1 MTSSTSEVDLDPN
14 AMVAAARSAVDE
26 ARRRAEDAAQIVT
39 AVIGASAFAL
49 REQGLSDRQ
58 IAAALEVSRN
68 RLDTLISSAWGIIFG
83 TDVADAIENADRWK
97 SRWLTEILGS
107 AANNGPSPWR
117 QAPSQLSS
125 DLVAANTIALPA
137 GIEVG
142 RLDTPAAQFDNT
154 ATGERVL
161 VYTLERWN
169 GTLVVNSVTGE
180 IVGTD
185 GKGMYRV
192 ELRALNGAR
201 CELSPELVELDPNT
215 VYFGEGWD
223 DPARNRSCDAA
234 CEAIQAAIRRHYRIW
249 PNWTEVTAL

>member
-1 MTSSTSEVDLDPN
+1 MSV
-14 AMVAAARSAVDE
+14 AARSAVDE
-26 ARRRAEDAAQIVT
+26 ARRRADDAAVIVT

-58 IAAALEVSRN
+58 IAASLRVSRN
-68 RLDTLISSAWGIIFG
+68 RLDKLISHARGIIFG
-83 TDVADAIENADRWK
+83 TDVSDAIENADRWK
-97 SRWLTEILGS
+97 SRWLTDILG
-107 AANNGPSPWR
+107 AAASSGPSPWR

-125 DLVAANTIALPA
+125 DVVATNSIALPA
-137 GIEVG
+137 GIEAG

-169 GTLVVNSVTGE
+169 GIRVVNAVTGE

-185 GKGMYRV
+185 GRGSYRI

-201 CELSPELVELDPNT
+201 CELSPEFVDLDPNS
-215 VYFGEGWD
+215 VYFGDRWD
-223 DPARNRSCDAA
+223 DPSRNRSCDEA

-249 PNWTEVTAL
+249 PNWIEVAPL